1 MIRHLRRAVGI
12 LVAALACTP
21 AGAQPTISPDA
32 RVLLIDH
39 LRTGRPHRLG

>member
-1 MIRHLRRAVGI
+1 MINHWRRAVGI

-32 RVLLIDH
+32 PGAADRH